1 MELYRGKEFLP
12 RETELRDIIM
22 EKEANEAFSST
33 SPNNGKL
40 AILTSIDFLKPFKC
54 VAVLYILLSMSG
66 LFIITNY
73 SASFFEVW

>member
-22 EKEANEAFSST
+22 QKEANEASLST
-33 SPNNGKL
+33 FPHNGKL
-40 AILTSIDFLKPFKC
+40 AILKSPDFLRPFKC

-73 SASFFEVW
+73 SASFFEV